1 LTIGE
6 ALHKTSKTLTAHSFE
21 EASLE
26 AEILLM
32 HVLGI
37 DRAKLYA
44 VLREELSNG
53 DAEVLSQL
61 VNRRLNNEPVAY
73 IVGHREFFGYDF
85 HVAPG
90 VLIPRPES
98 ELLVEETLDFVRGH
112 FPEEDPIIADIGTG
126 SGAIAISLAL
136 LLPKAKIYATDVSA
150 SALDIA
156 RVNCERHRV
165 QDRVHLLEGDLL
177 APLLDPVDI
186 IIANLPYIGDAEL
199 DKLSDEIRMFEPLE
213 ALAGGGDG
221 LNKVRQLLVESGE
234 KLRPEGLILLEIGYV
249 QGGIAASLRLLL
261 PAAVSVELVK
271 DLGGIERLLK
281 IQNLVLLLLSSEK
294 VTLIVQRI
302 CHLLSIW
309 TLSGLRHG

>member
-1 LTIGE
+1 MTIGE
-6 ALHKTSKTLTAHSFE
+6 ALHKASKTLAAHLFE

-32 HVLGI
+32 HVLSV
-37 DRAKLYA
+37 DRAKFYTL
-44 VLREELSNG
+44 LGEELSEG
-53 DAEVLSQL
+53 DAEVLAQL
-61 VNRRLNNEPVAY
+61 VNRRLTNEPVAY

-85 HVAPG
+85 HVASG

-112 FPEEDPIIADIGTG
+112 FPEEDPIIAEIGTG

-136 LLPKAKIYATDVSA
+136 LLPKAKIYATDISA
-150 SALDIA
+150 GALEIA

-165 QDRVHLLEGDLL
+165 QDRVHLLEGDVL
-177 APLLDPVDI
+177 APLPEPVDI

-199 DKLSDEIRMFEPLE
+199 NELDDEIKMFEPLE

-221 LNKVRQLLVESGE
+221 LDRVRQLLVKVGE

-249 QGGIAASLRLLL
+249 QRGAAASLRLLL
-261 PAAVSVELVK
+261 PPVASVELVK
-271 DLGGIERLLK
+271 DLGGRERVLK
-281 IQNLVLLLLSSEK
+281 I
-294 VTLIVQRI
+294 RI
-302 CHLLSIW
+302 
-309 TLSGLRHG
+309 

>member
-1 LTIGE
+1 MTIDE
-6 ALHKTSKTLTAHSFE
+6 ALHKASKTLAAHLFE

-32 HVLGI
+32 HVLSV
-37 DRAKLYA
+37 DRAKFYTL
-44 VLREELSNG
+44 LGEELSEG
-53 DAEVLSQL
+53 DAEVLAQL
-61 VNRRLNNEPVAY
+61 VNRRLTNEPVAY

-85 HVAPG
+85 HVASG

-112 FPEEDPIIADIGTG
+112 FPEEDPIIAEIGTG

-136 LLPKAKIYATDVSA
+136 LLPKAKIYATDISA
-150 SALDIA
+150 GALEIA

-165 QDRVHLLEGDLL
+165 QDRVHLLEGDVL
-177 APLLDPVDI
+177 APLPEPVDI

-199 DKLSDEIRMFEPLE
+199 NELDDEIKMFEPLE

-221 LNKVRQLLVESGE
+221 LDRVRQLLVKVGE

-249 QGGIAASLRLLL
+249 QRGAAASLRLLL
-261 PAAVSVELVK
+261 PPVASVELVK
-271 DLGGIERLLK
+271 DLGGRERVLK
-281 IQNLVLLLLSSEK
+281 I
-294 VTLIVQRI
+294 RI
-302 CHLLSIW
+302 
-309 TLSGLRHG
+309 

>member
-1 LTIGE
+1 MTIGE
-6 ALHKTSKTLTAHSFE
+6 ALHKASKTLAAHSFE

-44 VLREELSNG
+44 VLGEELSEG
-53 DAEVLSQL
+53 DAEVLAQL
-61 VNRRLNNEPVAY
+61 VNRRLTNEPVAY

-85 HVAPG
+85 HVASG

-98 ELLVEETLDFVRGH
+98 ELLVEETLDFARGH
-112 FPEEDPIIADIGTG
+112 FPEEDPIIAEIGTG

-136 LLPKAKIYATDVSA
+136 LLPKAKIYATDISTR
-150 SALDIA
+150 ALEIA

-165 QDRVHLLEGDLL
+165 QDRIHLLEGDVL
-177 APLLDPVDI
+177 APLIEPVDI

-199 DKLSDEIRMFEPLE
+199 DELGDEIKMFEPLE

-221 LNKVRQLLVESGE
+221 LDRVRQLLVKVGE
-234 KLRPEGLILLEIGYV
+234 KLRPEGLILLEIGCV
-249 QGGIAASLRLLL
+249 QRGAAASLRPLL
-261 PAAVSVELVK
+261 PLAASVELVK
-271 DLGGIERLLK
+271 DLGGRARVLK
-281 IQNLVLLLLSSEK
+281 I
-294 VTLIVQRI
+294 RI
-302 CHLLSIW
+302 
-309 TLSGLRHG
+309 

>member
-1 LTIGE
+1 MTIGE
-6 ALHKTSKTLTAHSFE
+6 ALHKASKTLAAHSFE

-32 HVLGI
+32 HILGI
-37 DRAKLYA
+37 DRAKLYT
-44 VLREELSNG
+44 LLGEELSEG
-53 DAEVLSQL
+53 DAEVLAQL
-61 VNRRLNNEPVAY
+61 VNRRLTNEPVAY

-112 FPEEDPIIADIGTG
+112 FPEEDPIIAEIGTG

-136 LLPKAKIYATDVSA
+136 LLPKAEIYATDISTR
-150 SALDIA
+150 ALEIA
-156 RVNCERHRV
+156 KVNYERHGV
-165 QDRVHLLEGDLL
+165 QDRVHLLEGDVLT
-177 APLLDPVDI
+177 PLPEPVDI

-199 DKLSDEIRMFEPLE
+199 DELGDEIRMFEPLE

-221 LNKVRQLLVESGE
+221 LDKVRQLLVKVGE

-249 QGGIAASLRLLL
+249 QGGDAASLRLLL
-261 PAAVSVELVK
+261 PPAASVGLVK
-271 DLGGIERLLK
+271 DLGGRERVLK
-281 IQNLVLLLLSSEK
+281 I
-294 VTLIVQRI
+294 RI
-302 CHLLSIW
+302 
-309 TLSGLRHG
+309 

>member
-1 LTIGE
+1 MTIDE
-6 ALHKTSKTLTAHSFE
+6 ALHKASKTLAAHLFE

-32 HVLGI
+32 HVLSV
-37 DRAKLYA
+37 DRAKFYTL
-44 VLREELSNG
+44 LGEELSEG
-53 DAEVLSQL
+53 DAEVLAQL
-61 VNRRLNNEPVAY
+61 VNRRLTNEPVAY

-85 HVAPG
+85 YVASG

-112 FPEEDPIIADIGTG
+112 FPEEDPIIAEIGTG

-136 LLPKAKIYATDVSA
+136 LLPKAKIYATDISA
-150 SALDIA
+150 SALEIA

-165 QDRVHLLEGDLL
+165 QDRVHLLEGDVL
-177 APLLDPVDI
+177 APLPEPMDI

-199 DKLSDEIRMFEPLE
+199 NELDDEIKMFEPLE

-221 LNKVRQLLVESGE
+221 LDRVRQLLVKVGE

-249 QGGIAASLRLLL
+249 QRGAAASLRLLL
-261 PAAVSVELVK
+261 PPVASVELVK
-271 DLGGIERLLK
+271 DLGGRERVLK
-281 IQNLVLLLLSSEK
+281 I
-294 VTLIVQRI
+294 RI
-302 CHLLSIW
+302 
-309 TLSGLRHG
+309 

>member
-1 LTIGE
+1 MTIGE
-6 ALHKTSKTLTAHSFE
+6 ALHKASKTLAAHSFE

-44 VLREELSNG
+44 VLGEELSNG
-53 DAEVLSQL
+53 DAEVLTQL
-61 VNRRLNNEPVAY
+61 VNRRLTNEPVAY

-98 ELLVEETLDFVRGH
+98 ELLVEETLYFVRGQ
-112 FPEEDPIIADIGTG
+112 FPAGDPVIAEIGTG

-136 LLPKAKIYATDVSA
+136 LLPKAEIYATDISA
-150 SALDIA
+150 SALEIA
-156 RVNCERHRV
+156 KVNCERHGV
-165 QDRVHLLEGDLL
+165 QDRVHLLEGDVL
-177 APLLDPVDI
+177 APLIEPVDI

-199 DKLSDEIRMFEPLE
+199 NELDDEIRMFEPLE

-221 LNKVRQLLVESGE
+221 LDRVRQLLVKVGE

-249 QGGIAASLRLLL
+249 QGGAAASLRPLL
-261 PAAVSVELVK
+261 PLAASVELVK
-271 DLGGIERLLK
+271 DLGGRARVLK
-281 IQNLVLLLLSSEK
+281 I
-294 VTLIVQRI
+294 RI
-302 CHLLSIW
+302 
-309 TLSGLRHG
+309 

>member
-6 ALHKTSKTLTAHSFE
+6 ALHKASKTLAAHSFE

-37 DRAKLYA
+37 DRAKLYT
-44 VLREELSNG
+44 LLGEELSEG
-53 DAEVLSQL
+53 DAEVLTQL
-61 VNRRLNNEPVAY
+61 VNRRLTNEPVAY

-98 ELLVEETLDFVRGH
+98 ELLVEETLDFVRGQ
-112 FPEEDPIIADIGTG
+112 FPSGDPMIAEIGTG

-136 LLPKAKIYATDVSA
+136 LLPKAEIYATDISTR
-150 SALDIA
+150 ALEIA
-156 RVNCERHRV
+156 GVNCERHRV
-165 QDRVHLLEGDLL
+165 QDRVHLLEGDVLT
-177 APLLDPVDI
+177 PLPEPVDI
-186 IIANLPYIGDAEL
+186 IIANLPYIGDEEL
-199 DKLSDEIRMFEPLE
+199 DELGDEIKMFEPLE

-221 LNKVRQLLVESGE
+221 LDRVRQLLVKVGE

-249 QGGIAASLRLLL
+249 QRGAAASLRLLL
-261 PAAVSVELVK
+261 PPAASVELAK
-271 DLGGIERLLK
+271 DLGGRERVLK
-281 IQNLVLLLLSSEK
+281 IRS
-294 VTLIVQRI
+294 
-302 CHLLSIW
+302 
-309 TLSGLRHG
+309 

>member
-1 LTIGE
+1 MTIGE
-6 ALHKTSKTLTAHSFE
+6 ALHKASKTLAAHSFE

-44 VLREELSNG
+44 LLGEELSNG
-53 DAEVLSQL
+53 DAEVLTQL
-61 VNRRLNNEPVAY
+61 VNRRLTNEPVAY

-98 ELLVEETLDFVRGH
+98 ELLVEETLDFVRGR
-112 FPEEDPIIADIGTG
+112 FPAGAPIIAEIGTG

-136 LLPKAKIYATDVSA
+136 LLPKAEIYATDISA
-150 SALDIA
+150 SALEIA
-156 RVNCERHRV
+156 RVNCERHGV
-165 QDRVHLLEGDLL
+165 QDRVHLLEGDVL
-177 APLLDPVDI
+177 APLPEPVDI

-199 DKLSDEIRMFEPLE
+199 DKLGNEIRMFEPLE

-221 LNKVRQLLVESGE
+221 LDKVRQLLVKVGD
-234 KLRPEGLILLEIGYV
+234 KLRPEGLILLESGYV
-249 QGGIAASLRLLL
+249 QGGAAASLRPLL
-261 PAAVSVELVK
+261 PLAASVELVK
-271 DLGGIERLLK
+271 DLGGRARVLK
-281 IQNLVLLLLSSEK
+281 I
-294 VTLIVQRI
+294 RI
-302 CHLLSIW
+302 
-309 TLSGLRHG
+309 

>member
-1 LTIGE
+1 MTIGE
-6 ALHKTSKTLTAHSFE
+6 ALHKASKTLAAHSFE

-44 VLREELSNG
+44 VLGEELSEG
-53 DAEVLSQL
+53 DAEVLAQL
-61 VNRRLNNEPVAY
+61 VNRRLTNEPVAY

-85 HVAPG
+85 HVASG

-98 ELLVEETLDFVRGH
+98 ELLVEETLDFARGH
-112 FPEEDPIIADIGTG
+112 FPEEDPIIAEIGTG

-136 LLPKAKIYATDVSA
+136 LLPKAKIYATDISTR
-150 SALDIA
+150 ALEIA

-165 QDRVHLLEGDLL
+165 QDRIHLLEGDVL
-177 APLLDPVDI
+177 APLIEPVDI

-199 DKLSDEIRMFEPLE
+199 DELGDEIKMFEPLE

-221 LNKVRQLLVESGE
+221 LDRVRQLLVKVGE

-249 QGGIAASLRLLL
+249 QGGAAASLRPLL
-261 PAAVSVELVK
+261 PLAASVELVK
-271 DLGGIERLLK
+271 DLGGRARVLK
-281 IQNLVLLLLSSEK
+281 I
-294 VTLIVQRI
+294 RI
-302 CHLLSIW
+302 
-309 TLSGLRHG
+309 

>member
-1 LTIGE
+1 MTIGE
-6 ALHKTSKTLTAHSFE
+6 ALHKASKTLAAHSFE

-44 VLREELSNG
+44 LLGEELSNG
-53 DAEVLSQL
+53 DAEVLTQL
-61 VNRRLNNEPVAY
+61 VNRRLTNEPVAY

-98 ELLVEETLDFVRGH
+98 ELLVEETLDFVRGR
-112 FPEEDPIIADIGTG
+112 FPAGAPIIAEIGTG

-136 LLPKAKIYATDVSA
+136 LLPKAEIYATDISA
-150 SALDIA
+150 SALEIA
-156 RVNCERHRV
+156 RVNCERHGV
-165 QDRVHLLEGDLL
+165 QDRVHLLEGDVL
-177 APLLDPVDI
+177 APLPEPVDI

-199 DKLSDEIRMFEPLE
+199 DKLGNEIRMFEPLE

-221 LNKVRQLLVESGE
+221 LDKVRQLLVKVGD

-249 QGGIAASLRLLL
+249 QGGAAASLRPLL
-261 PAAVSVELVK
+261 PLAASVELVK
-271 DLGGIERLLK
+271 DLGGRARVLK
-281 IQNLVLLLLSSEK
+281 I
-294 VTLIVQRI
+294 RI
-302 CHLLSIW
+302 
-309 TLSGLRHG
+309 